1 MRSNRLAILCA
12 AFGFASFFN
21 CGAQAQITVDGT
33 RDAGYGSALAVQTC
47 GTYFGAGAGGSSLAN
62 AYAVNDGTHLYLF
75 IGGNIQGNYN
85 KFLIFIDSKT
95 GGQNTLNFTSGPDN
109 TSNLTNMKFD
119 SSFEADYFIVFRWG
133 GSSGNA
139 YGDLATLGAS
149 GSAVSSSSIISA
161 GTLSQGV
168 SWAAVNTASNG
179 PTDSGP
185 GESANV
191 TTGMEFKIPLS
202 IIGNPS
208 ASVKICAFV
217 SGGDGHFV
225 SNQLMAGLPLGTQN
239 LGTSAASR
247 DLTTY
252 SGNQFFTVAAPSVLD
267 TDGDSIGDAT
277 DPDDDN
283 DGLDDTV
290 ETNTGV
296 YVDANNTGTNP
307 LSADTDGDGFSDKD
321 EINGTSSLART
332 TSPFKKNYATMLVA
346 GNFLTPNWSDE
357 PTADNSMTR
366 VSGQEFA
373 YTSNY
378 NFRSVGSFFVKF
390 LGNSFAN
397 EWGVSATPG
406 VAAPGVYDAIPFT
419 VNATGFHTF
428 SFNHDTL
435 AYSIARTVFPDFA
448 AYKTAYALAG
458 DEAADDDSDGLSNEN
473 EYANDSDPLSNDTD
487 GDGLTDNFE
496 VIGFNDFSILTSPIT
511 SDTDGDG
518 LRDAWEL
525 QFGLDPTDNGTLA
538 NYVNNT
544 GLLVSSNPNGAN
556 ADPDADGLTNAEE
569 QAAGT
574 NPLAAGTGFA
584 SAFSK
589 ITVPGSFNGFNAGGN
604 AANTMQLVGNFSWK
618 LLVYFAAAPTGSS
631 EYKFA
636 AGSWTTNWGP
646 SATPGLAT
654 PGGSNIPASSV
665 LTAAGYYV
673 FSFNDNTLSYSLAPL
688 ATLDADTDG
697 LPDEWEAYYG
707 GYLNPKVTDLNPAT
721 AYVSGSTTT
730 AAQAYASGG
739 NPIRDTTPPAIELAS
754 GVPILAWVPLN
765 GTLPAIGASDVTASD
780 NLGTPTVQI
789 SYNVNGNNVTSIP
802 TSEVAT
808 AVISYTAVDADG
820 NSASLTRTVILGDA
834 APGWRAMNWPPTL
847 SISTV
852 GSGNVY
858 GQIFVEGATVA
869 AGAAPDI
876 QAWVGVSTTNTDPA
890 TWDASAWNP
899 AVFNAQS
906 SSNDE
911 YVGTIS
917 GASMAPGSYYYAYRW
932 QIGSAAFF
940 YAGIKSDGSGAGP
953 WDGATNVNGILT
965 VSAAE
970 ITFANVQFPTAA
982 TANAGDSVDLYV
994 QFYAALITDA
1004 PGAPNLG
1011 QVRAQV
1017 GANATNTNPG
1027 TWASDAWVDASWNAQ
1042 SASNDEYKG
1051 TITGLPEGTY
1061 YTASRFS
1068 LDGGATWIYGG
1079 INGVWSNDSGTIT
1092 VSPAAPTGSTFL
1104 GAYPGKSMTDVAPNG
1119 LTYLANYAFGGDSN
1133 TQPIL
1138 PVQDMSD
1145 PDKLRLIVVY
1155 RTDDPTLPL
1164 SGLRGEAT
1172 TDLSGAW
1179 DLPDVSVTDGDRTG
1193 LPDNLTRKVIS
1204 VDRGSDPKKF
1214 LRATVTR

>member
-1 MRSNRLAILCA
+1 MRTNRLATLCVA
-12 AFGFASFFN
+12 LGFASFFN
-21 CGAQAQITVDGT
+21 SGAQAQITVDGT
-33 RDAGYGSALAVQTC
+33 REVAYGDPVSVQTITSSW
-47 GTYFGAGAGGSSLAN
+47 GTNNTLASLSVKQEGSKLYVFVAGRADGNSLQ
-62 AYAVNDGTHLYLF
+62 L
-75 IGGNIQGNYN
+75 
-85 KFLIFIDSKT
+85 FIDSKNGGANKLVT
-95 GGQNTLNFTSGPDN
+95 GL
-109 TSNLTNMKFD
+109 
-119 SSFEADYFIVFRWG
+119 
-133 GSSGNA
+133 
-139 YGDLATLGAS
+139 
-149 GSAVSSSSIISA
+149 
-161 GTLSQGV
+161 
-168 SWAAVNTASNG
+168 
-179 PTDSGP
+179 
-185 GESANV
+185 
-191 TTGMEFKIPLS
+191 
-202 IIGNPS
+202 
-208 ASVKICAFV
+208 V
-217 SGGDGHFV
+217 SGGGEEWRIHNF
-225 SNQLMAGLPLGTQN
+225 
-239 LGTSAASR
+239 
-247 DLTTY
+247 
-252 SGNQFFTVAAPSVLD
+252 SVNGSST
-267 TDGDSIGDAT
+267 TDGMTFETGFDADFAFNIQSAGWSGLFPLNPSTPQPRSYVGNINDANGIAGGPLVKGKRDTSIGVASVSSHNKGWEFEFNITDLGVGTGEAEPVKFLAFIVTDGVNGSPNQVLGPLPNSTDLGELISLQAINFETIVGVQAVTVTVNNADADGDGIPNST

-283 DGLDDTV
+283 DGLTDV
-290 ETNTGV
+290 EEE
-296 YVDANNTGTNP
+296 ALSTNP
-307 LSADTDGDGFSDKD
+307 LLADTDGDGRDDKAEVD
-321 EINGTSSLART
+321 AETDPL
-332 TSPFKKNYATMLVA
+332 KKNYNTMLIA
-346 GNFLTPNWSDE
+346 GDFLTPTWSDTVTSE
-357 PTADNSMTR
+357 NTMSL
-366 VSGQEFA
+366 VSGQQFEWQLNRRF
-373 YTSNY
+373 TSATTIQY
-378 NFRSVGSFFVKF
+378 KF
-390 LGNSFAN
+390 LGGSWSQN
-397 EWGVSATPG
+397 WGASATLG
-406 VAAPGVYDAIPFT
+406 TAAFDAGNISSAVT
-419 VNATGFHTF
+419 ASGIYTF
-428 SFNHDTL
+428 SFNNDTL
-435 AYSIARTVFPDFA
+435 AFSLTRAAAPATYSEWA
-448 AYKTAYALAG
+448 AQYGLAAG
-458 DEAADDDSDGLSNEN
+458 SGAEDADSDSLSNED
-473 EYANDSDPLSNDTD
+473 EFAANSDPLNSDTD
-487 GDGLTDNFE
+487 GDGLPDYFE
-496 VIGFNDFSILTSPIT
+496 VIGFNDFSIITSPIT
-511 SDTDGDG
+511 PDTDGDG

-525 QFGLDPTDNGTLA
+525 EYGLDPTDGGTKID
-538 NYVNNT
+538 YVNNT
-544 GLLVSSNPNGAN
+544 GLAVATNPNGAN
-556 ADPDADGLTNAEE
+556 ADPDADSLTNLQE
-569 QAAGT
+569 QTAGT

-584 SAFSK
+584 SAYPK
-589 ITVPGSFNGFNAGGN
+589 ITVPGSFNGFNASEN
-604 AANTMQLVGNFSWK
+604 SANTMQLVGNFSWK
-618 LLVYFAAAPTGSS
+618 LIVYFAAAPTGNS

-636 AGSWTTNWGP
+636 AGSWDTNWGP
-646 SATPGLAT
+646 SATPGVAELST
-654 PGGSNIPASSV
+654 FSNIQASSV
-665 LTAAGYYV
+665 LTAAGYFV
-673 FSFNDNTLSYSLAPL
+673 FTFNDSTLAYSLAPL
-688 ATLDADTDG
+688 DTTDADNNG

-707 GYLNPKVTDLNPAT
+707 GYLNPKLTSLDPAT
-721 AYVSGSTTT
+721 AYVAGSTTT
-730 AAQAYASGG
+730 AAEAFSAGT
-739 NPIRDTTPPAIELAS
+739 NPVQDTTPPSIELAS
-754 GVPILAWVPLN
+754 GVPALTWIALN
-765 GTLPAIGASDVTASD
+765 GTLPAIAAADVVAAD
-780 NLGTPTVQI
+780 NLGTPTVGI
-789 SYNVNGNNVTSIP
+789 AYNVNGNNVTSIP
-802 TSEVAT
+802 VDEPAT
-808 AVISYTAVDADG
+808 AIVTYTATDAEG
-820 NSASLTRTVILGDA
+820 NAASAARTIVIGDA
-834 APGWRAMNWPPTL
+834 APGWRAMNWPASL
-847 SISTV
+847 SLSTV
-852 GSGNVY
+852 GSGNIY

-982 TANAGDSVDLYV
+982 TATAGGSVDLYV

-1068 LDGGATWIYGG
+1068 LDGGVTWIYGG
-1079 INGVWSNDSGTIT
+1079 INGIWSNDSGTIT

-1119 LTYLANYAFGGDSN
+1119 LTYLASYAFGGDSN

-1204 VDRGSDPKKF
+1204 VDRGLDPKKF